1 MSYGFFY
8 LLIYFVM
15 LSKFSQL
22 SKIQILNINKLDNS
36 FYKDLLNNLHFIDF
50 LRQWHQNIANRLLLN
65 SEIRFFNAPS
75 NKSEFSFIDEV
86 TKTVESESSALERTF
101 LACRK

>member
-15 LSKFSQL
+15 LSKFLQL

-50 LRQWHQNIANRLLLN
+50 
-65 SEIRFFNAPS
+65 F
-75 NKSEFSFIDEV
+75 
-86 TKTVESESSALERTF
+86 KTVTPKYSKQVIAQF
-101 LACRK
+101 

>member
-1 MSYGFFY
+1 MSYGFY

-15 LSKFSQL
+15 LSKFLQL

-50 LRQWHQNIANRLLLN
+50 FKTVTHQNIANRLLLN